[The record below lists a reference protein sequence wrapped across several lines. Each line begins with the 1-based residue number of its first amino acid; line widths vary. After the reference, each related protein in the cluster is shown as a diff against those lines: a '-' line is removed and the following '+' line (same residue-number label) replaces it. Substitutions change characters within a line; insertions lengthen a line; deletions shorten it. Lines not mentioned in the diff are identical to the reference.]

1 MSAVAAA
8 DPAPDLEPVVL
19 AHQLHHQLQHD
30 LAHSPVGPA
39 SPPVGYLDASR
50 TLLAQ
55 LEHSVA
61 SAGEGAD
68 RYREVRDQGQDRRH
82 CAVTRRLLDAAA
94 SALDA
99 PTPSRAAWEAA
110 RRFLTAAQATVA
122 DLLGEAQP
130 PPNARLHVIRG
141 GRE

>member
-1 MSAVAAA
+1 MSAFAAA
-8 DPAPDLEPVVL
+8 DPAPDLGPVVL

-30 LAHSPVGPA
+30 LAHSPFGPA
-39 SPPVGYLDASR
+39 PPPVGYLDASR

-55 LEHSVA
+55 LEHCVA

-130 PPNARLHVIRG
+130 PPNARLRVIRG

>member
-1 MSAVAAA
+1 MSAAAA
-8 DPAPDLEPVVL
+8 IEPEPALERVVHANL
-19 AHQLHHQLQHD
+19 LHHQLQHD
-30 LAHSPVGPA
+30 LAHSPLGPA
-39 SPPVGYLDASR
+39 PTPSGYLVASR

-55 LEHSVA
+55 LEQSVA
-61 SAGEGAD
+61 SVGESTD
-68 RYREVRDQGQDRRH
+68 RHREVRDEGQDRRH

-99 PTPSRAAWEAA
+99 PTPSRAAWGAA

-122 DLLGEAQP
+122 DLLDQVQP
-130 PPNARLHVIRG
+130 TPSARLHVIRR